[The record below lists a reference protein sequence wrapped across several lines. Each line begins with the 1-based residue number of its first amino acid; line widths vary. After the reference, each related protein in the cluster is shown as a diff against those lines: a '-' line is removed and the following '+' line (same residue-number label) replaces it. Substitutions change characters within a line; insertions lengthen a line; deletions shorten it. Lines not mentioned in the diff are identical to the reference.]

1 MFKIENIARECIMK
15 SDKYIPGKPVEEVE
29 REYGVSN
36 SIKLASNENPFGAST
51 VAFKAMIKE
60 LTEHAHLYPESSCY
74 KLKAALSEK
83 HGVSPDM
90 IMVDNGLD
98 GVINTLGMTFID
110 PGDKVVTSDIT
121 FPAYKNI
128 TTKMNGKFVTVPA
141 KEDLGFDID
150 GIIKAAG
157 DDAKIVFLC
166 NPNNPTG
173 NMIGKADFEKVLNS
187 LPQTTLIVS
196 DEAYFEFAVDK
207 DYPDT
212 LPYLKKHPNLIV
224 LRTFSKTMGLAGI
237 RVGYAIAHLDI
248 IAVMMKTRLPF
259 PVNRIAEAGA
269 LASLSDTS
277 FIERVVSH
285 TVKEREILRKELAVL
300 GMTALESQTNFLYVR
315 LNRPMGTLYEDLLR
329 KGIILRP
336 ASYKGNDYFRITI
349 GTEAENRIMLEGL
362 KDLLG

>member
-36 SIKLASNENPFGAST
+36 SIKLASNENPFGTSLKAY
-51 VAFKAMIKE
+51 KAMVKE
-60 LTEHAHLYPESSCY
+60 LTVSSHIYPESSCY
-74 KLKAALSEK
+74 RLKAALAEK
-83 HGVSPDM
+83 HGVQPDM

-110 PGDKVVTSDIT
+110 PGDKVVTSDLT

-128 TTKMNGKFVTVPA
+128 ATKMNGNFITVPA
-141 KEDLGFDID
+141 QEDLGFDID
-150 GIIKAAG
+150 GIIRAAG
-157 DDAKIVFLC
+157 NDAKIVFLC

-173 NMIGKADFEKVLNS
+173 NMISKADFEKVLKS
-187 LPQTTLIVS
+187 LPPTTLIVS

-212 LPYLKKHPNLIV
+212 LSYLEQYPNLIV

-237 RVGYAIAHLDI
+237 RIGYAVAHLDI
-248 IAVMMKTRLPF
+248 IAVMMKARLPF
-259 PVNRIAEAGA
+259 PVNRIAEVGA
-269 LASLSDTS
+269 LASLTDTQ
-277 FIERVVSH
+277 FIDDVVTH
-285 TVKEREILRKELAVL
+285 TVKQREILRKELAKL
-300 GMTALESQTNFLYVR
+300 GMTALESHTNFLYVR
-315 LNRPMGTLYEDLLR
+315 LNRPMGSLYEDLLR

-336 ASYKGNDYFRITI
+336 TSYKEKAYFRITI
-349 GTEAENRIMLEGL
+349 GTEEENRIMLEGL